1 MVSLFSFILFL
12 LVNFFYIKIWKKF
25 SDKVPSGIGVLL
37 TIPSFFYYFEQNLYF
52 TSILL
57 ISTFTFLYYLDDL
70 KGIHFLSRLFLQTS
84 ASLVIYFSYT
94 LEINFIIIF
103 LNLIFFIILVNVLNF
118 QDGEDLNISILFIPI
133 FILFYLYSESEI
145 IKNVSKI
152 IVLFLIAFSLFN
164 SKKNTLY
171 FGDSGCFFVTII
183 IFLFAYN
190 EINNLILIKLLI
202 AVLAFPTID
211 VFYVILYRI
220 FKKENLLSRNYLHVY
235 QILAQK
241 KYLKIYLVPN
251 ILFSV
256 LNILISLNF
265 LLEVKFIFF
274 LVFINILFLFIIRL
288 IIKKLTQQL

>member
-1 MVSLFSFILFL
+1 MVSLFFFILFL

-37 TIPSFFYYFEQNLYF
+37 TIPCFFYYFEQNLYF
-52 TSILL
+52 TSIVL
-57 ISTFTFLYYLDDL
+57 ILAFSFLYYLDDL

-94 LEINFIIIF
+94 LEINFITIF

-118 QDGEDLNISILFIPI
+118 QDGEDLNISILFVPI

-171 FGDSGCFFVTII
+171 FGDSGCFFVAII

-202 AVLAFPTID
+202 AVLAFPAID

-241 KYLKIYLVPN
+241 VNLKIYLVPN

>member
-1 MVSLFSFILFL
+1 MVFFFFILFL

-25 SDKVPSGIGVLL
+25 TDKVPSGIGVLL
-37 TIPSFFYYFEQNLYF
+37 AIPCFFYYFQQNLYF
-52 TSILL
+52 TSTVLIL
-57 ISTFTFLYYLDDL
+57 TFSFLYYLDDL

-118 QDGEDLNISILFIPI
+118 QDGEDLNISILLIPI

-145 IKNVSKI
+145 IKNVSKT

-202 AVLAFPTID
+202 AVLAFPVID

-241 KYLKIYLVPN
+241 VSLKIYLVPN

>member
-1 MVSLFSFILFL
+1 MI
-12 LVNFFYIKIWKKF
+12 VNFFYIKIWKKF
-25 SDKVPSGIGVLL
+25 TDKVPSGIGVLL
-37 TIPSFFYYFEQNLYF
+37 AIPCFFYYFQQNLYF
-52 TSILL
+52 TSVVLIL
-57 ISTFTFLYYLDDL
+57 TFSFLYYLDDL

-94 LEINFIIIF
+94 LEINLIIIF

-118 QDGEDLNISILFIPI
+118 QDGEDLNISILLIPI

-202 AVLAFPTID
+202 AVLAFPVID

-241 KYLKIYLVPN
+241 VSLKIYLVPN

>member
-1 MVSLFSFILFL
+1 MI
-12 LVNFFYIKIWKKF
+12 VNFFYIKIWKKF
-25 SDKVPSGIGVLL
+25 TDKVPSGIGVLL
-37 TIPSFFYYFEQNLYF
+37 AIPCFFYYFQQNLYF
-52 TSILL
+52 TSVVLIL
-57 ISTFTFLYYLDDL
+57 TFSFLYYLDDL

-94 LEINFIIIF
+94 LEINLIIIF

-118 QDGEDLNISILFIPI
+118 QDGEDLNISILLIPI

-152 IVLFLIAFSLFN
+152 IALFLIAFSLFN

-171 FGDSGCFFVTII
+171 FGDSGCFFVSII

-202 AVLAFPTID
+202 AVLAFPVID

-241 KYLKIYLVPN
+241 VNLKINLVPN

-288 IIKKLTQQL
+288 IIKKLTPQL

>member
-1 MVSLFSFILFL
+1 MVFFFFILFL

-25 SDKVPSGIGVLL
+25 SDKVPSGVGVLL
-37 TIPSFFYYFEQNLYF
+37 AIPCFFYYFEQNLYF
-52 TSILL
+52 INTVLIL
-57 ISTFTFLYYLDDL
+57 TFSLLYYLDDL
-70 KGIHFLSRLFLQTS
+70 KGIHFLSRVFLQIF
-84 ASLVIYFSYT
+84 ASLIIYFSYT

-103 LNLIFFIILVNVLNF
+103 LNLILFVILVNVLNF
-118 QDGEDLNISILFIPI
+118 QDGEDLNISILLIPI

-145 IKNVSKI
+145 VKNVSKI
-152 IVLFLIAFSLFN
+152 IVLFLIAFFLFN

-171 FGDSGCFFVTII
+171 FGDSGCFFVSII

-202 AVLAFPTID
+202 AVLAFPATD

-220 FKKENLLSRNYLHVY
+220 FKKENLLSRNYLHIY

-241 KYLKIYLVPN
+241 VNLKIYLVPN

-265 LLEVKFIFF
+265 LLEVKFILF

-288 IIKKLTQQL
+288 IIKKITQ

>member
-1 MVSLFSFILFL
+1 M
-12 LVNFFYIKIWKKF
+12 
-25 SDKVPSGIGVLL
+25 
-37 TIPSFFYYFEQNLYF
+37 
-52 TSILL
+52 
-57 ISTFTFLYYLDDL
+57 
-70 KGIHFLSRLFLQTS
+70 
-84 ASLVIYFSYT
+84 
-94 LEINFIIIF
+94 
-103 LNLIFFIILVNVLNF
+103 ILVYNLNV
-118 QDGEDLNISILFIPI
+118 SILFVPI

-202 AVLAFPTID
+202 AVLAFPVID

-220 FKKENLLSRNYLHVY
+220 FKKENLLSRNYLNVY

-241 KYLKIYLVPN
+241 VSLKIYLVPN

>member
-1 MVSLFSFILFL
+1 MLFFFFILFL

-37 TIPSFFYYFEQNLYF
+37 AIPCFFYYFEQHLYF
-52 TSILL
+52 TGKLL
-57 ISTFTFLYYLDDL
+57 ILIFLFLYYLDDL
-70 KGIHFLSRLFLQTS
+70 KGIHFLSRIFLQTL
-84 ASLVIYFSYT
+84 ASLIIYFSYT
-94 LEINFIIIF
+94 LEIDFLIIF

-118 QDGEDLNISILFIPI
+118 QDGEDLNISILLIPI

-164 SKKNTLY
+164 SKKKNLY

-183 IFLFAYN
+183 IFLFVYN
-190 EINNLILIKLLI
+190 EINNFILIKLLI

-241 KYLKIYLVPN
+241 VNLKIYLVPN

-288 IIKKLTQQL
+288 IIKKLTPQL

>member
-1 MVSLFSFILFL
+1 MVSLFFFILFL

-25 SDKVPSGIGVLL
+25 SDKVPSGIGFLL
-37 TIPSFFYYFEQNLYF
+37 TIPCFFYYFELNLYF
-52 TSILL
+52 TSIVL
-57 ISTFTFLYYLDDL
+57 ILTFSFLYYLDDL

-118 QDGEDLNISILFIPI
+118 QDGEDLNVSILFVPI

-171 FGDSGCFFVTII
+171 FGDSGCFFVAII

-190 EINNLILIKLLI
+190 EINNLVLIKLLI
-202 AVLAFPTID
+202 AVLAFPVTD

-241 KYLKIYLVPN
+241 VNLKIYLVPN

>member
-1 MVSLFSFILFL
+1 MTIFFLVLFSCI
-12 LVNFFYIKIWKKF
+12 NFCYIKIWKKL
-25 SDKVPSGIGVLL
+25 SSKVPTGIGILL
-37 TIPSFFYYFEQNLYF
+37 TIPCFYFFFSQNFNFIYIFLILFFSFLYF
-52 TSILL
+52 
-57 ISTFTFLYYLDDL
+57 LDDL
-70 KGIHFLSRLFLQTS
+70 FGIHFLWRILLQIL
-84 ASLVIYFSYT
+84 ASVTIYFSQSS
-94 LEINFIIIF
+94 EISLLMIG
-103 LNLIFFIILVNVLNF
+103 LNLIFFIYLTNSLNF
-118 QDGEDLNISILFIPI
+118 QDGEDLNISILLIPI
-133 FILFYLYSESEI
+133 FILFHLYSESEI
-145 IKNVSKI
+145 VKNVSKI

-171 FGDSGCFFVTII
+171 FGDSGCFFVSII

-202 AVLAFPTID
+202 AVLAFPATD

-220 FKKENLLSRNYLHVY
+220 FKKENLLSRNYLHIY

-241 KYLKIYLVPN
+241 VNLKIYLVPN

-265 LLEVKFIFF
+265 LLEVKFILF

-288 IIKKLTQQL
+288 IIKKITQ